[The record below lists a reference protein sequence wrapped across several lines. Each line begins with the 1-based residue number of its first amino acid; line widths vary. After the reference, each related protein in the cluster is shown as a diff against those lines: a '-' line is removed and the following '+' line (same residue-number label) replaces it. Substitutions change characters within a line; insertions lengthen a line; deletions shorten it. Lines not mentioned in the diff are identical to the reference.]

1 MAGAGIDSSRTIR
14 NERGLVATRYV
25 KTNNLALSWAECWN
39 FPDTARGRFLLFA
52 MKVFRIGFP
61 LNEGIPLEGDPAR
74 AELAPEALPA
84 WAWNRLRASVEELES
99 LGFHSPRFQI
109 PEGSLLPNIYGVSL
123 IMTHPGGDCF
133 ALVLGAV
140 GVRNGPPLEERFTTF
155 LTPLAPGY
163 SLYTTNGRRRFD
175 PLPGN
180 RGSRHLGMPVT
191 ELHACHL
198 RALAEQRT
206 RREVPRISTPEEAR
220 EHQAS
225 SVRRFNEWMLSRGVW
240 VLMTDAEVAL
250 VRERV
255 SKLPVPPLP
264 PEFP

>member
-1 MAGAGIDSSRTIR
+1 M
-14 NERGLVATRYV
+14 ATRYV

-39 FPDTARGRFLLFA
+39 LPATAKGRFLLLA
-52 MKVFRIGFP
+52 MKVLRNKVP
-61 LNEGIPLEGDPAR
+61 LSVGLPLEEKPGWD
-74 AELAPEALPA
+74 ELAPEALPT
-84 WAWNRLRASVEELES
+84 WAWNRLRSSMDDLEA
-99 LGFHSPRFQI
+99 LGFERTRFQM
-109 PEGSLLPNIYGVSL
+109 PGASLLPNLYGVSVA
-123 IMTHPGGDCF
+123 MHHAGGDCF
-133 ALVLGAV
+133 GLVLAGV
-140 GVRNGPPLEERFTTF
+140 GVGNGTPVEERSTTF

-180 RGSRHLGMPVT
+180 RGSRHPGMPVA

-198 RALAEQRT
+198 RSLAELRT
-206 RREVPRISTPEEAR
+206 RREIPRISTSEEVR
-220 EHQAS
+220 EHQAAS
-225 SVRRFNEWMLSRGVW
+225 SRRFNEWMLSRGVW

>member
-1 MAGAGIDSSRTIR
+1 M
-14 NERGLVATRYV
+14 ATRYV
-25 KTNNLALSWAECWN
+25 KTNSLALSWAECWN
-39 FPDTARGRFLLFA
+39 FPDTVKGRFLLFA
-52 MKVFRIGFP
+52 MKVFRIEFP
-61 LNEGIPLEGDPAR
+61 LNEGIPLEGDPDR

-84 WAWNRLRASVEELES
+84 WARNRLRSSEDELAA
-99 LGFHSPRFQI
+99 LGFEWPRFQI
-109 PEGSLLPNIYGVSL
+109 PEASLLPSIYGVSL
-123 IMTHPGGDCF
+123 TMTHPGGDCF
-133 ALVLGAV
+133 ALVLAAV
-140 GVRNGPPLEERFTTF
+140 GVRNGPPMEERFTTF

-180 RGSRHLGMPVT
+180 PGSRHPGMPVA

-198 RALAEQRT
+198 RALSGLQT
-206 RREVPRISTPEEAR
+206 RREILRISTPEEVR

-225 SVRRFNEWMLSRGVW
+225 SVRWFNEWMLSRGVW